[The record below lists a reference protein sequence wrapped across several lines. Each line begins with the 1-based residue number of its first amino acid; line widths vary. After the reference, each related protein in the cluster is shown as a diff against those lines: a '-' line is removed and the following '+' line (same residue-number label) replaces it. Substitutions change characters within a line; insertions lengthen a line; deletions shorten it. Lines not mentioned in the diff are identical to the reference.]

1 MAIRSTALGSIVSA
15 DFAGV
20 ATTYTVIGLVTGFT
34 PPARPGT
41 EADGKTLG
49 DTLDVPIQGIEGP
62 AEFVFTQFYQPAEP
76 EVAKIDLAFDNR
88 NKDAAGGGVVSIRVA
103 YPHDGIESGD
113 TMPTEE
119 FDVNVMNIGPESIDE
134 PNSTFKRVVTCRR
147 ITDITPATFLV
158 P

>member
-1 MAIRSTALGSIVSA
+1 MADKSISLGSLVRA
-15 DFAGV
+15 DFSGLA
-20 ATTYTVIGLVTGFT
+20 ATYTAIGLVTGFT
-34 PPARPGT
+34 PPERPGT

-49 DTLDVPIQGIEGP
+49 ETLDVPIPGIEGP
-62 AEFVFTQFYQPAEP
+62 AEFTFTQFYKPGET

-88 NKDAAGGGVVSIRVA
+88 HLDAAGGGVVSIQVA

-119 FDVNVMNIGPESIDE
+119 FNVNILTIGPETIDE
-134 PNSTFKRVVTCRR
+134 PNSTFRRLVTCRR
-147 ITDITPATFLV
+147 ITAVTLGTFLI